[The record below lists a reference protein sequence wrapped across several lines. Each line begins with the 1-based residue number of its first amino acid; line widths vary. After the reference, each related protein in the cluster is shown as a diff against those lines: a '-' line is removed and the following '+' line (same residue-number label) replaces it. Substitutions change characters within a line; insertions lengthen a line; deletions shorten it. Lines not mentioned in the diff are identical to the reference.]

1 MNRIPNE
8 LSSRFSDAEVR
19 RQIIQ
24 EYGDSPNM
32 FFGENADGEK
42 VIMSVSR
49 EKGIVL
55 ATYQKNGWLR
65 INYYDADG
73 FAQDET
79 FDGRWKEVPKE
90 PLL

>member
-1 MNRIPNE
+1 MTRIPNE
-8 LSSRFSDAEVR
+8 LASRFGDADAR

-55 ATYQKNGWLR
+55 TTYQKNGWLR

-79 FDGRWKEVPKE
+79 FDGRWNEVPKE